1 MAGAKNRVKA
11 AMRAKMCAL
20 ILAKFFGIVLKISIL
35 TILLVVLLSMNL
47 TKCNAILDDLHRK
60 GKSKTQ

>member
-47 TKCNAILDDLHRK
+47 YEM
-60 GKSKTQ
+60 